1 MYTTEPAQQ
10 LDDRGFAVV
19 HSTPKTSLEPL
30 DESACVAE
38 VEALLKQ
45 QLNAEKV
52 VVWNVQHRDGKGHAD
67 GKDGKDAKPTDPV
80 PAYRAHVDQDA
91 QRAWEHVEREVG
103 VIERGKRYQII
114 NVWRPCFDGVVDVP
128 LAVCD
133 YRSVSKEDL
142 GHTTDFF
149 GSHYS
154 ILHNDKQRWCYIRD
168 QRADQVFFLR
178 CFDSFDGQD
187 GRARFVPHTA
197 VEDRSRECAKPR
209 QSVEL
214 RCIVVTSV

>member
-1 MYTTEPAQQ
+1 MY
-10 LDDRGFAVV
+10 
-19 HSTPKTSLEPL
+19 
-30 DESACVAE
+30 
-38 VEALLKQ
+38 
-45 QLNAEKV
+45 
-52 VVWNVQHRDGKGHAD
+52 RDGKGHAD
-67 GKDGKDAKPTDPV
+67 GVEGKDAAPTDPV

-91 QRAWEHVEREVG
+91 ERAYEHIERELGGPVDAS
-103 VIERGKRYQII
+103 KRVQII

-133 YRSVSKEDL
+133 YKSVSNSDL

-154 ILHNDKQRWCYIRD
+154 IIHNNAQIWWYIRD
-168 QRADQVFFLR
+168 QKRDQVFFLR
-178 CFDSFDGQD
+178 CFDSFDGD
-187 GRARFVPHTA
+187 NGRARFVPHTA